1 MQRSTF
7 SPASARGRRRAGL
20 LLAGAVLAVP
30 ALTGCSKLTG
40 FDVETDR
47 PYVPAHGANYRVAS
61 LDAPVAVTGVVIVSG
76 QDGSGT
82 LIATFVNK
90 TIDPAE
96 TPTITTE
103 AVSLDGYEPTS
114 LRGNEM
120 VNLASDE
127 AVAEYAP
134 IIVEGDLI
142 APGASIPFTFGEG
155 DVARELWVPVVP
167 NEPREIEPA
176 VGEHHEG
183 EEGEEGEH
191 EGGLG
196 DAVTIP
202 TWWEGLDRS
211 TEPQAARPTVTPD
224 AGTGADESSEG

>member
-7 SPASARGRRRAGL
+7 SPASTRGRRRAGL
-20 LLAGAVLAVP
+20 LIAGAVLAVP

-61 LDAPVAVTGVVIVSG
+61 LEAPVAVTGVVIVSG

-96 TPTITTE
+96 TPSITTE
-103 AVSLDGYEPTS
+103 AVTLEGYEPTE

-134 IIVEGDLI
+134 IIVEGDLV
-142 APGASIPFTFGEG
+142 AQGASIPMTFGEG

-167 NEPREIEPA
+167 NEPREIAPP
-176 VGEHHEG
+176 VGAHEG
-183 EEGEEGEH
+183 EEDG
-191 EGGLG
+191 EGGHG
-196 DAVTIP
+196 EGVTIP

-211 TEPQAARPTVTPD
+211 NEPQPARPTVTPD
-224 AGTGADESSEG
+224 ASNGADESTEG